1 MRSRRSHGVWITAF
15 FLYFFLVTI
24 PNAHAYID
32 PGTGSYLF
40 QLAVGA
46 VLGVAVAVKL
56 FWKRLWGFF
65 TGKSR
70 SPADKPEQVE
80 PVEQVEHVEHVERKE
95 D

>member
-1 MRSRRSHGVWITAF
+1 MRSTRSHAVWITAF

-24 PNAHAYID
+24 PSARAYID

-70 SPADKPEQVE
+70 SRPERVE
-80 PVEQVEHVEHVERKE
+80 EPERVEQKE